1 MTLLDQQIA
10 AVRERGLS
18 SKLKGILLV
27 GGFSKSEFLY
37 SRIKQEFSGKNDPK
51 VWRADESW
59 TAVARG
65 AVACEASALCR
76 HALIHSRLSANN
88 YGIPYMQGGE
98 WKVHWLVRKGA
109 SVKSNMPTEPY
120 GLRIDDQPWLDADPT
135 CLIYVPIVASSD
147 DHASD
152 AYTDRVAPHVEIEC
166 RVRTALR
173 FAPGSTELHAGPRRA
188 WHVPATLVLYF
199 DGALISFKCRVGDE
213 EVGVASVRYF
223 DFHHGPDGGTEE
235 DLHTPPS
242 RQSVVS
248 VDARAGRKDS
258 KVSFANHDRSEE
270 NILAAGPS
278 TAAATEPRLR
288 RHRPQSAPNA
298 LDIGKETGAATT
310 PTSPLVP
317 PSTNQ
322 QPPGPKP
329 EKKAHHF
336 FPGLRTKRDT
346 DGTTAEPRSRFLA
359 PGAAMDLPPE
369 DIKGRLDRV
378 YQKGWEPRKDHRRK
392 GGGGGGKDG

>member
-10 AVRERGLS
+10 EVRERGLS

-37 SRIKQEFSGKNDPK
+37 SRIKQEFSAKTDPK

-88 YGIPYMQGGE
+88 YGIPFMQGGQ

-109 SVKSNMPTEPY
+109 SVRTNMPTEPY
-120 GLRIDDQPWLDADPT
+120 GLRIDDQPWLDSDPT

-173 FAPGSTELHAGPRRA
+173 FAPGSTELHAGPKRA

-199 DGALISFKCRVGDE
+199 DGALISFKCRVGDD

-235 DLHTPPS
+235 DLHGPPS

-248 VDARAGRKDS
+248 VDATAHRKDS
-258 KVSFANHDRSEE
+258 KVSFADHDRSEE
-270 NILAAGPS
+270 NMLAASPS
-278 TAAATEPRLR
+278 TAAAPEPRR
-288 RHRPQSAPNA
+288 HRHRPQSAPDA
-298 LDIGKETGAATT
+298 LGIGKETGAAAM
-310 PTSPLVP
+310 PSPPLAP
-317 PSTNQ
+317 PPANPSSS
-322 QPPGPKP
+322 PKP
-329 EKKAHHF
+329 EKKPHHF

-346 DGTTAEPRSRFLA
+346 GSTEPRPRFLA
-359 PGAAMDLPPE
+359 PGAAMDLPRE
-369 DIKGRLDRV
+369 RRLDKV

-392 GGGGGGKDG
+392 GGGGNDG